1 MDKTIN
7 EEKLNKILELNKK
20 LVLENDFNKK
30 IKLISKSIKEILK
43 VDRCTIYLHD
53 NSTKSLWSV
62 YIDGISYI
70 EIPDDT
76 GIAGEVYKTKK
87 TIIVNDVKNSPYFND
102 SIDKGSGYVT
112 KAVLTVP
119 ILGFG
124 DRILGVMQLINKLDG
139 IGKFTKGDEKIL
151 SYIIAHI
158 SAFLEVMIQGK

>member
-1 MDKTIN
+1 MDKAIN

-30 IKLISKSIKEILK
+30 IKLISKSIKDILK

-53 NSTKSLWSV
+53 NDTKSLWSV

-70 EIPDDT
+70 EIPDDI
-76 GIAGEVYKTKK
+76 GIAGEVYKTKR
-87 TIIVNDVKNSPYFND
+87 TIIVNDVANSPYFNE
-102 SIDKGSGYVT
+102 SIDKESGYQT

-124 DRILGVMQLINKLDG
+124 GRVLGVMQLINKLDG
-139 IGKFTKGDEKIL
+139 TGKFSEEDEQIL
-151 SYIIAHI
+151 SYIMAHI
-158 SAFLEVMIQGK
+158 CAFLEVMIQGK